1 MDNTLAN
8 FKEIDEMLDGDPEAM
23 KEFYEAAIISF
34 SDFCNDY
41 KTCMNNRDFEELRKV
56 GHRIRPAAQML
67 GLDLV
72 NKKYEDAK
80 QLLQNDASDEEL
92 KTAVDEVDTLCSK
105 IVENFK
111 DKISRIQQ

>member
-34 SDFCNDY
+34 SEFCEDY
-41 KTCMNNRDFEELRKV
+41 KKCMKNRDLEELRKV

-67 GLDLV
+67 GLELV
-72 NKKYEDAK
+72 NEKYEDSK
-80 QLLQNDASDEEL
+80 QLLMDQESD
-92 KTAVDEVDTLCSK
+92 KRVTTAVNEVDKLCDK
-105 IVENFK
+105 IIGDFK
-111 DKISRIQQ
+111 DKIDQIEA